1 MANKSAG
8 PRSFSDEAVR
18 AKTGKGWDEW
28 LAILDA
34 WGMKEQG
41 HRLTAKHLQEAY
53 GVGPWWA
60 QAVTIRYEYERG
72 LRAPEAEETKAKD

>member
-8 PRSFSDEAVR
+8 PRGFSDEAVR
-18 AKTGKGWDEW
+18 TKTGKGWDEW
-28 LAILDA
+28 RAILDA

-53 GVGPWWA
+53 GVSPWWA
-60 QAVTIRYEYERG
+60 QAGTIRYEYERG
-72 LRAPEAEETKAKD
+72 LRAPEAGETEADS

>member
-28 LAILDA
+28 LAMDA

-53 GVGPWWA
+53 GVGPGGRRPSPSA
-60 QAVTIRYEYERG
+60 TSMSAGYARRR
-72 LRAPEAEETKAKD
+72 LRKRRPKT